1 MNKMK
6 VIIILVLG
14 FLTVNLY
21 SQDRFN
27 IEINSKKRSEAKK
40 IMKSY
45 LSNNYKDGIKG
56 VKYNPIY
63 CDADEGTDLLIQD
76 YNSLSTEQDSLRGY
90 LKNEILKGNH
100 YTGKV
105 TFNKD
110 EKSYE
115 LTFYFKYD
123 LKKYDVS
130 KPKLKN

>member
-21 SQDRFN
+21 SQDRFS

-45 LSNNYKDGIKG
+45 LSSNYKDGIKG
-56 VKYNPIY
+56 VKYSPIY
-63 CDADEGTDLLIQD
+63 CDVDEGTDLLIHD
-76 YNSLSTEQDSLRGY
+76 YNSLSSEQDSLRGY

-110 EKSYE
+110 KKSYE
-115 LTFYFKYD
+115 LTFYFKYE
-123 LKKYDVS
+123 
-130 KPKLKN
+130 